1 MVSLSGIRIS
11 HKITGVM
18 IALVIGFIIIGIA
31 YYFQTNEENTIQ
43 ESYQNTTDLVILASD
58 ANHAQLEMRELA
70 SKLLLTNQQALIDDH
85 NQVFEQLTQDLAKLG
100 ELADTSYSK
109 SLRALNTLSKQYQQ
123 LFAQVS
129 GTLSQRPQLTSE
141 LNRSASRLGLALGQA
156 KAPESLVN
164 ELFSLN
170 ANTLTNPNN
179 TQQMLTQY
187 EQNLLIANVSDAT
200 ESQWQAFEQAAMSL
214 ASYQSRAQELN
225 LQLSAIGGQLDQLF
239 LGIIDTAKDRNQLLA
254 EEAKEQSNINKAI
267 FTALLFSVATAT
279 AIGMYLIYKDIVFPL
294 AHMQNIIRRVNA
306 GKMKARV
313 GLTTNDELGDLG
325 RAFNR
330 LLDERIQALEEQ
342 SLENERLNN
351 SIISLIKALSLIA
364 NKDLTIK
371 VPVSPDI
378 TGAVSDAVNL
388 LTVETAKTLYQVK
401 DISEQVEQVSQALQN
416 QSDLVIKVASDER
429 KQVMQTS
436 RALEHSTQ
444 TMNAISE
451 EAKSAGDIAKNT
463 IANTQQAMQTVSN
476 TVEGI
481 LGIRE
486 TISETEK
493 RIKRLGDRSQEITGI
508 VNVINTIAERTHI
521 LALNASMHAASAGEA
536 GKGFAV
542 VAEEVQRLAEKAREA
557 TNEISTMVGNI
568 RSETADA
575 VTTMNTLIEQVAEGS
590 QLAEEAGQ
598 SMAKTEQTTRSLVE
612 KVLTISKSSTN
623 QAVVA
628 KKVRDYAALIRR
640 YSEQTERNLNEQRQ
654 QTELLQNHSS
664 TLVERVNIFN
674 LPEDSKPI
682 KPATTDTSDS
692 EMAEAV

>member
-1 MVSLSGIRIS
+1 
-11 HKITGVM
+11 
-18 IALVIGFIIIGIA
+18 
-31 YYFQTNEENTIQ
+31 
-43 ESYQNTTDLVILASD
+43 
-58 ANHAQLEMRELA
+58 
-70 SKLLLTNQQALIDDH
+70 
-85 NQVFEQLTQDLAKLG
+85 
-100 ELADTSYSK
+100 
-109 SLRALNTLSKQYQQ
+109 
-123 LFAQVS
+123 
-129 GTLSQRPQLTSE
+129 
-141 LNRSASRLGLALGQA
+141 
-156 KAPESLVN
+156 
-164 ELFSLN
+164 
-170 ANTLTNPNN
+170 
-179 TQQMLTQY
+179 
-187 EQNLLIANVSDAT
+187 
-200 ESQWQAFEQAAMSL
+200 
-214 ASYQSRAQELN
+214 
-225 LQLSAIGGQLDQLF
+225 
-239 LGIIDTAKDRNQLLA
+239 
-254 EEAKEQSNINKAI
+254 
-267 FTALLFSVATAT
+267 
-279 AIGMYLIYKDIVFPL
+279 
-294 AHMQNIIRRVNA
+294 
-306 GKMKARV
+306 
-313 GLTTNDELGDLG
+313 
-325 RAFNR
+325 
-330 LLDERIQALEEQ
+330 
-342 SLENERLNN
+342 
-351 SIISLIKALSLIA
+351 
-364 NKDLTIK
+364 
-371 VPVSPDI
+371 
-378 TGAVSDAVNL
+378 
-388 LTVETAKTLYQVK
+388 
-401 DISEQVEQVSQALQN
+401 
-416 QSDLVIKVASDER
+416 
-429 KQVMQTS
+429 MQTS